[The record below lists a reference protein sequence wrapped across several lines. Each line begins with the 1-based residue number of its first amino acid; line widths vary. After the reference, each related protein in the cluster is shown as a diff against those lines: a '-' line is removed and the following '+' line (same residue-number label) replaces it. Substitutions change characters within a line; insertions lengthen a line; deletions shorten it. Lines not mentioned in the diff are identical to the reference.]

1 MESVKCQRILKVS
14 FYQIVFD
21 GAAPILGK
29 KSSEGELG
37 RTKEMP
43 LLGCFR
49 YLFESTLSRGK
60 CINVLILLTCSFQG
74 KSDWCLL
81 LLSKY
86 KKLHCMEIPSYLG
99 EHSEIPR
106 VGKDS

>member
-1 MESVKCQRILKVS
+1 MESMKCQRILKVS

-60 CINVLILLTCSFQG
+60 CTLPILDAIASLSTRVKLLVEMLLHLPGFQA
-74 KSDWCLL
+74 C
-81 LLSKY
+81 
-86 KKLHCMEIPSYLG
+86 
-99 EHSEIPR
+99 
-106 VGKDS
+106 